1 MMNESRPM
9 SPPTEEIPR
18 QTLTKRELL
27 AALDIDDLPDTL
39 TVELEDLDDDSELHI
54 DELYEHL

>member
-1 MMNESRPM
+1 MINESKPV
-9 SPPTEEIPR
+9 SHPTEEIPQ

-27 AALDIDDLPDTL
+27 AALDINDLPDTL

>member
-1 MMNESRPM
+1 MSNESRPM
-9 SPPTEEIPR
+9 SPPNEETPR

-39 TVELEDLDDDSELHI
+39 AVELEDLDDDSELHFE
-54 DELYEHL
+54 DLYRHL